1 MPSDGRS
8 IHNPTHAP
16 GALRSRLEFAVE
28 AAREGG
34 RLTLDWFN
42 NSALVVQ
49 RKRDGTPVTAADRA
63 AEQRLRNLIA
73 RSFPDDGILGEEFGE
88 TAGTT
93 PYRWIL
99 DPIDGTKSFVHGVP
113 LYGTLVAVE
122 DLRTR
127 EAVVGVIE
135 MPALGCSGERV
146 YAARG
151 TGAFHAINNA
161 AATPARVSSIGRLAD
176 AMYVTTSLDY
186 FTATGTA
193 PVMAAVQ
200 RACASSRGWSDC
212 YAHLLIA
219 TGRAD
224 VCLEPKV
231 AAWDVA
237 ATQVIVEEAGG
248 AFGDWHGKRTIHA
261 DRVIVSN
268 GRVHAEA
275 VAITRAC

>member
-1 MPSDGRS
+1 MST
-8 IHNPTHAP
+8 PTHDPAD
-16 GALRSRLEFAVE
+16 LRPRLEFAVE
-28 AAREGG
+28 AAREAG

-42 NSALVVQ
+42 TSSLAIEK
-49 RKRDGTPVTAADRA
+49 KRDGSPVTAADRA
-63 AEQRLRNLIA
+63 AEQRLRDLIA
-73 RSFPDDGILGEEFGE
+73 RRFPDDGILGEEFGE

-113 LYGTLVAVE
+113 LYGTLVSVE

-135 MPALGCSGERV
+135 MPALGSSGERV

-151 TGAFHAINNA
+151 LGAFHSVNA
-161 AATPARVSSIGRLAD
+161 AAPVAARVSAIARLAD
-176 AMYVTTSLDY
+176 AMFVTTSLDY

-193 PVMAAVQ
+193 PVMAAVH
-200 RACASSRGWSDC
+200 RACASTRGWSDC

-219 TGRAD
+219 TARAD

-237 ATQVIVEEAGG
+237 ATQAIIEEAGG
-248 AFGDWHGKRTIHA
+248 AFSDWRGERTIHA
-261 DRVIVSN
+261 DRVVLSN
-268 GRVHAEA
+268 GLVHAEA
-275 VAITRAC
+275 VAIARSV